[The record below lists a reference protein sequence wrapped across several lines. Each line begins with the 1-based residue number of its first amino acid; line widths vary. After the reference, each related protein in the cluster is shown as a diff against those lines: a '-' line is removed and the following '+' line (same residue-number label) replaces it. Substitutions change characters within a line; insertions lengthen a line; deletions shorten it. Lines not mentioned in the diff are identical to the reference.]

1 MGAFFHRDVEDFPAA
16 DPAETAGTGA
26 EPDMVTPRVRKTRIE
41 NRWPVAREGLPF
53 IAAGVVFTCVSA
65 LLGWAVA
72 AFVLGFLTCFVITF
86 FRDPERTPEASEGAV
101 ISPADGKVL
110 TAAVREDDRNPLG
123 RPCAQVSIFMT
134 IFNVHVNRM
143 PASGTVKELRYHP
156 GRFFSANLG
165 KASAENERSELTL
178 ETAGGRTLVVVQ
190 VAGLVARRIACWVEP
205 GDGVVRGQ
213 RYGLIR
219 FGSRLDVFM
228 PEDTDIVVKPG
239 DKVRAG
245 KSVLGSLSPQR

>member
-1 MGAFFHRDVEDFPAA
+1 
-16 DPAETAGTGA
+16 
-26 EPDMVTPRVRKTRIE
+26 MVSPRIQKTRIE

-53 IAAGVVFTCVSA
+53 IAAGIVLTGIPA
-65 LLGWAVA
+65 LLGWTVPALVA
-72 AFVLGFLTCFVITF
+72 GFLTCFVVTF

-110 TAAVREDDRNPLG
+110 TAVVREDDRNPLG
-123 RPCAQVSIFMT
+123 RPCAQVSIFMSL
-134 IFNVHVNRM
+134 FNVHVNRM
-143 PASGTVKELRYHP
+143 VASGTVKEIRYHP
-156 GRFFSANLG
+156 GRFFSADLD
-165 KASAENERSELTL
+165 KASEENERSGLIL
-178 ETAGGRTLVVVQ
+178 ETADGRTLAVVQ
-190 VAGLVARRIACWVEP
+190 VAGLVARRIACWVKP
-205 GDGVVRGQ
+205 GDRVVRGE

-245 KSVLGSLSPQR
+245 KSVLAHLNPQG

>member
-1 MGAFFHRDVEDFPAA
+1 
-16 DPAETAGTGA
+16 
-26 EPDMVTPRVRKTRIE
+26 MVTPGIQKTRIE

-53 IAAGVVFTCVSA
+53 IAAGAVLTGIPA
-65 LLGWAVA
+65 LLGWTVP
-72 AFVLGFLTCFVITF
+72 AFVLGFLTCFVVTF
-86 FRDPERTPEASEGAV
+86 FRDPERTPEASDGAV

-143 PASGTVKELRYHP
+143 PASGTVKELRYYP
-156 GRFFSANLG
+156 GRFFSANLD
-165 KASAENERSELTL
+165 KASEENERSELTL
-178 ETAGGRTLVVVQ
+178 ETADGRTLTVVQ
-190 VAGLVARRIACWVEP
+190 VAGLVARRIACWVKP
-205 GDGVVRGQ
+205 GDRLIRGQ

-245 KSVLGSLSPQR
+245 ESVLAHLNPKG